1 VSHVVALLLAAG
13 GSRRMGRPKQ
23 LLAWQGTSLVRRAAE
38 TALASRCRELVV
50 VLGAQ
55 ASLVEAE
62 LVDLPLR
69 TCVNPDW
76 EEGIASSLRTG
87 VEALGDD
94 AEAVLVLLAD
104 QPKVEAS
111 LLDRLIA
118 AYETSRRGLAACSHG
133 GAPGAPALFSRRY
146 FEALGGLSGDR
157 GARALLEAHRD
168 DCSLVDAP
176 LAVFDVDTPAD
187 LDRTQE

>member
-1 VSHVVALLLAAG
+1 MSHVVALLLAAG

-38 TALASRCRELVV
+38 TALASRCSELLV
-50 VLGAQ
+50 VLGAH
-55 ASLVEAE
+55 AGLVEAE

-69 TCVNPDW
+69 TCVNADW
-76 EEGIASSLRTG
+76 EEGIASSLHTG

-94 AEAVLVLLAD
+94 AEAVVVLLAD
-104 QPKVEAS
+104 QPKVEAA
-111 LLDRLIA
+111 LLDRPIA
-118 AYETSRRGLAACSHG
+118 AHETSSRGLAACSHG

-146 FEALGGLSGDR
+146 FEALRGLSGDR
-157 GARALLEAHRD
+157 GARVLLEAHRD

-176 LAVFDVDTPAD
+176 FAVFDVDTPAD
-187 LDRTQE
+187 LDPGG

>member
-1 VSHVVALLLAAG
+1 MSHVVALLLAAG

-23 LLAWQGTSLVRRAAE
+23 LLVWRGASLVRRAAE
-38 TALASRCRELVV
+38 TALASRCDELVV
-50 VLGAQ
+50 VLGAH
-55 ASLVEAE
+55 ASWVRAE

-76 EEGIASSLRTG
+76 EEGMASSLRAG

-104 QPKVEAS
+104 QPKVEAA

-118 AYETSRRGLAACSHG
+118 AGETSGRGLVACSHG
-133 GAPGAPALFSRRY
+133 GAPGAPALFIRRY
-146 FEALGGLSGDR
+146 FEALRGLSGDR
-157 GARALLEAHRD
+157 GARVLLEAHRD
-168 DCSLVDAP
+168 DCSLVDEP

-187 LDRTQE
+187 LDRG